1 MTTIPRIGIIKCSS
15 YTKYETAILNAGGE
29 PIQLPTATSIEVISQ
44 QVAEN
49 DAILLPGGRD
59 LEIYDDD
66 NPDNLIS
73 SNVRAHYSGLLR
85 ETLKTKK
92 PLLGICLGFQ
102 AIAYFQGGQ
111 LIKDIQREIP
121 GILNHT
127 NRKNNNDDYPHTVVF
142 PENSPLRQIIG
153 DDRLKVC
160 CHHHQAIKTLP
171 AGYVL
176 AAVSE
181 GDGIIEAA
189 CLPNLDEHFV
199 LGLQWHA
206 ERSSEDDER
215 NALIF
220 KSFVD
225 HAKTASKN

>member
-29 PIQLPTATSIEVISQ
+29 PIQLPTATSIEEISQ

-66 NPDNLIS
+66 NTDNLIS

-121 GILNHT
+121 GVFNHT
-127 NRKNNNDDYPHTVVF
+127 KRENPKDDYPHTVLF

-153 DDRLKVC
+153 NDRLKVG
-160 CHHHQAIKTLP
+160 CHHHQAVKTLP

-206 ERSSEDDER
+206 ERSFEKDER

-220 KSFVD
+220 KAFVEQ
-225 HAKTASKN
+225 ARKVR

>member
-1 MTTIPRIGIIKCSS
+1 MTTIPRIGIIKCSF
-15 YTKYETAILNAGGE
+15 YTKYKTAILIAGGE
-29 PIQLPTATSIEVISQ
+29 PIQLPTATSIEEISQ
-44 QVAEN
+44 QVADN

-66 NPDNLIS
+66 NPDHLIS
-73 SNVRAHYSGLLR
+73 PDVRTHYSGLLR
-85 ETLKTKK
+85 EALKAKK

-111 LIKDIQREIP
+111 LIKDIHREYPDIH
-121 GILNHT
+121 NHT
-127 NRKNNNDDYPHTVVF
+127 DWEDSSLDLPHTVLF
-142 PENSPLRQIIG
+142 PENSPLRRIIG
-153 DDRLKVC
+153 DDRLKVG

-181 GDGIIEAA
+181 GDGIIEAI

-206 ERSSEDDER
+206 ERSFEKDER

-220 KSFVD
+220 KAFVEQ
-225 HAKTASKN
+225 ARKTR